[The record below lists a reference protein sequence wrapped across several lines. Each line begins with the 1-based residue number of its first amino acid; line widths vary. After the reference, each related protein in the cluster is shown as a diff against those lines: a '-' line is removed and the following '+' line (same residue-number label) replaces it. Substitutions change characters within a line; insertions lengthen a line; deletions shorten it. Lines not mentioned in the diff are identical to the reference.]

1 MRIINYDETDRI
13 ADCSMQR
20 GSRVYDVQIVN
31 IEYVKKFDVHREEF
45 DIELISFDATEY
57 DNESETFIPLTLT
70 DDEQYQFKRGLLE
83 YIDFE
88 NESDMYDSGDRE
100 GSCW

>member
-31 IEYVKKFDVHREEF
+31 IEYCTVYDAITEES
-45 DIELISFDATEY
+45 DIDLTEFTATEY
-57 DNESETFIPLTLT
+57 DNESDTFIPLTLT
-70 DDEQYQFKRGLLE
+70 NDEIYQFKRGLLE

-88 NESDMYDSGDRE
+88 DESEMFDSGDRE